1 MLNIDV
7 ERPSATTQSPG
18 SDGRKVLIALPF
30 YKNEELVQ
38 TVIGSLIACAADI
51 AAIGGEV
58 VFFDDSPDYPALGD
72 ALDAILPQAL
82 AAFPCRLVRNPV
94 NRGFVKTMNL
104 AVSEAVSRK
113 LDLILLNS
121 DTIVLPGAF
130 PEMARVSQ
138 LDAMIAFVN
147 PRSDNATLATLPV
160 KKRIV
165 GSDGAFD
172 LAPYAALAGR
182 LPDFSY
188 VPTAV
193 GFCMLIRWHILAEFG
208 GLDEVFGAGY
218 NEENDLVMRA
228 GRCGYRAVLANKAF
242 VRHEGEKSF
251 GLADISKAA
260 LEPINRAILDERYP
274 EYGAYT
280 SAYFSSPEA
289 TAEWLLSTLV
299 PDSDGRLDLA
309 FDFSSFAPR
318 HAGTYQAGRE
328 LLEAAVAA
336 WSGEFNIHVLCSPDV
351 YAFHNYAAFGVPRCD
366 PHGPERFAVIFRE
379 GQPYDWRSIEQLVL
393 KGAVIGIEML
403 DTISIDCTQLTSQA
417 LFNIWQFA
425 MTHSDLLVAPS
436 AQSMAQVVNRFQIPK
451 RMVCVESPLSL
462 DLGDYR
468 LSAVDATP
476 KSATKQPVLLV
487 IGNHFPHKYLVPTA
501 NALAGAFADRKVLAL
516 GQTKPSIAEP
526 FNPYGLPNL
535 NNDVNLVGIDVGHH
549 TDEEF
554 AAFYTDADVIVFPSH
569 YEGFG
574 YPLMNALAAKRPVFV
589 RRLPVFEEL
598 WESQACNANVH
609 FYETTADLIERLRV
623 VPRWQE
629 PAANPP
635 AGNGAERSAR
645 EIHAGIK
652 AAIARA
658 DYRTIV
664 DRLRAVQFM
673 TELAAVPSWAPLPD
687 ALAIGPRAPS
697 TPSDKAARFLAE
709 RVELVARKILRSRII
724 YGAIRLIFRLTLR
737 PILKLRHALRRR
749 AQ

>member
-1 MLNIDV
+1 VLNIDI
-7 ERPSATTQSPG
+7 ERPSAATETPG
-18 SDGRKVLIALPF
+18 SEGRNVLIALPF
-30 YKNEELVQ
+30 YKNEELVA
-38 TVIGSLIACAADI
+38 TVVASLIACAADI

-58 VFFDDSPDYPALGD
+58 VFFNDSPDYPALD
-72 ALDAILPQAL
+72 EALNKILPEAM

-104 AVSEAVSRK
+104 AVAEAVGRK

-121 DTIVLPGAF
+121 DTVVLPGAF
-130 PEMARVSQ
+130 SEMVRVSR

-160 KKRIV
+160 AHRV
-165 GSDGAFD
+165 GGTGAFA
-172 LAPYAALAGR
+172 LEAYTALAGK

-228 GRCGYRAVLANKAF
+228 GRCGYRAVLANKAL

-251 GLADISKAA
+251 SLADISKEV
-260 LEPINRAILDERYP
+260 LEPTNRAILDARYP
-274 EYGAYT
+274 EYGRFT

-328 LLEAAVAA
+328 LLQAAVAS

-351 YAFHNYAAFGVPRCD
+351 YAFHNYAEFGVPRRD

-417 LFNIWQFA
+417 LFNIWQFS

-436 AQSMAQVVNRFQIPK
+436 AQSMTQVVNRFQIPE
-451 RMVCVESPLSL
+451 RMVRVESPLSL

-468 LSAVDATP
+468 LSKAEATA
-476 KSATKQPVLLV
+476 KSAARQAVLLV

-501 NALAGAFADRKVLAL
+501 NALARAFADRKVLAL
-516 GQTKPSIAEP
+516 GQTKPSMAEP

-549 TDEEF
+549 TEEEF
-554 AAFYTDADVIVFPSH
+554 AAFYTDSDVIVFPSH

-598 WESQACNANVH
+598 WESQARNPNVH

-623 VPRWQE
+623 LPGWQE
-629 PAANPP
+629 PQANPAP
-635 AGNGAERSAR
+635 GNGAERSAR

-673 TELAAVPSWAPLPD
+673 TEMAAIPSWAPLPD
-687 ALAIGPRAPS
+687 ALAIRPHVPS
-697 TPSDKAARFLAE
+697 TPQDKAARFLAE
-709 RVELVARKILRSRII
+709 RMELVARKIFRSRLL
-724 YGAIRLIFRLTLR
+724 YGALRLIFRLTLR
-737 PILKLRHALRRR
+737 PLLILRHALRRH